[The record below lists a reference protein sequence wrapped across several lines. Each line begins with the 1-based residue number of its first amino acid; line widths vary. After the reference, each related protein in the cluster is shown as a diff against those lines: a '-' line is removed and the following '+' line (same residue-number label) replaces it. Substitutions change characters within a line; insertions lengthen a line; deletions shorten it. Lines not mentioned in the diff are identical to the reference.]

1 MAKIPFSKLD
11 IKVGAEKVSKTYT
24 NSKGEEINYEIIKYL
39 PYEEKIELV
48 SRIINLSID
57 ENNYYNPM
65 RIKLYLVLEVV
76 YAYTNFSFTT
86 KIKEDVCKLYDMLI
100 QSGIFDEVLSV
111 IGEDEWNSVKINVQD
126 TIENIYKYRN
136 SVLGILDSVAT
147 DYSNLQLDAQS
158 IQQQLADPNN
168 MELLKAVLT
177 KLG

>member
-1 MAKIPFSKLD
+1 
-11 IKVGAEKVSKTYT
+11 
-24 NSKGEEINYEIIKYL
+24 L

-111 IGEDEWNSVKINVQD
+111 IGEDEWNSVKINV
-126 TIENIYKYRN
+126 
-136 SVLGILDSVAT
+136 
-147 DYSNLQLDAQS
+147 
-158 IQQQLADPNN
+158 
-168 MELLKAVLT
+168 
-177 KLG
+177 